1 MEKEMKRSLL
11 PLLFVIGLISLTSCK
26 KEQTTGL
33 EFTAT
38 MEECTDERNGKTV
51 LNGEYL
57 HWTADDQVRIYGNGW
72 SDFAVTPLN
81 PATNARFTPIE
92 GGSLRQSS
100 TYRAYYPSTLTTDG
114 ATITLPSRQTSVDG
128 TLRDFP
134 MYTESTTKQLAFKN
148 LCGVMKLNLQK
159 TGVTV
164 TSIKLTMGSPINGTY
179 TVSTDNGVLALNYQS
194 ESGNKGNNTTTL
206 KCDQSINTAHDFY
219 IYLPEGTYS
228 GLTIEI
234 KALDGTVCTKGPAT
248 SNVVIE
254 RSKYS
259 TLTLGGD
266 DLIFTRPTGT
276 KSGFFTINEDGD
288 QVWFSQGNLQ
298 YYQGSHTWH
307 FADEQYYF
315 VGSDNHYIG
324 SNTYNGAIDLFGW
337 STGHNPT
344 EHASNWSYPSPFE
357 DWGDNAIDNGGN
369 TPYIW
374 RTLTASEWTYLFRTR
389 ATNTN
394 LSTTNARYVA
404 AKVNS
409 INGLILFPDNY
420 THPSGITAPSYI
432 NGTANGWS
440 SNNYS
445 STDWSAMEAAGAV
458 FLPAAGNRSGTST
471 SNIGSICQYWSSD
484 EYDDT
489 RARLLGFNNFN
500 LYTPNTNSIAR
511 STGCSV
517 RLVMD
522 YN

>member
-1 MEKEMKRSLL
+1 MKRSLL

-38 MEECTDERNGKTV
+38 MEECTDVRNGKTV

-57 HWTADDQVRIYGNGW
+57 HWTTDDQVRIYGNGW
-72 SDFAVTPLN
+72 SDFAVTPLS
-81 PATNARFTPIE
+81 PATNARFTAIE
-92 GGSLRQSS
+92 GGSLEQSS

-114 ATITLPSRQTSVDG
+114 VTITLPTTQTSVDG

-134 MYTESTTKQLAFKN
+134 MYTESTTQQLAFKN
-148 LCGVMKLNLQK
+148 LCGVLKLNLQK

-179 TVSTDNGVLALNYQS
+179 TVSTTNGVPELSLQS
-194 ESGNKGNNTTTL
+194 GSGSNTTTL
-206 KCDQSINTAHDFY
+206 ECNQSINSAHDFY
-219 IYLPEGTYS
+219 IYLPAGTYS
-228 GLTIEI
+228 GLTLEI
-234 KALDGTVCTKGPAT
+234 QAADGTVCTKGPAT
-248 SNVVIE
+248 SNVVIV

-266 DLIFTRPTGT
+266 DLTFTRPTGS
-276 KSGFFTINEDGD
+276 KGGFFTINEDGA

-298 YYQGSHTWH
+298 YYQGSHIWH
-307 FADEQYYF
+307 FADEQYDI
-315 VGSDNHYIG
+315 VGNGNSNIG
-324 SNTYNGAIDLFGW
+324 NNAYPGPIDLFGW

-344 EHASNWSYPSPFE
+344 VYASNWSYPSPFE
-357 DWGDNAIDNGGN
+357 DWGDNPIDNGGN
-369 TPYIW
+369 TPYMW
-374 RTLTASEWTYLFRTR
+374 RTLTAAEWTYLFRTR

-394 LSTTNARYVA
+394 LGTTNARYVA
-404 AKVNS
+404 ANVNS
-409 INGLILFPDNY
+409 INGVILFPDNY
-420 THPSGITAPSYI
+420 THPSGITSPSYI

-458 FLPAAGNRSGTST
+458 FLPAAGNRSGTT
-471 SNIGSICQYWSSD
+471 LSNIGSICQYWSSD
-484 EYDDT
+484 EYDGT
-489 RARLLGFNNFN
+489 RARLLGFTNIN
-500 LYTPNTNSIAR
+500 LFTPNTNSIAR

>member
-1 MEKEMKRSLL
+1 MKRSLL

-38 MEECTDERNGKTV
+38 MEECTDVRNGKTV

-57 HWTADDQVRIYGNGW
+57 HWTTDDQVRIYGNGW
-72 SDFAVTPLN
+72 SDFAVTPLS
-81 PATNARFTPIE
+81 PATNARFTAIE
-92 GGSLRQSS
+92 GGSLEQSS

-114 ATITLPSRQTSVDG
+114 VTITLPTTQTSVDG

-134 MYTESTTKQLAFKN
+134 MYTESTTQQLAFKN
-148 LCGVMKLNLQK
+148 LCGVLKLNLQK

-179 TVSTDNGVLALNYQS
+179 TVSTTNGVPELSLQS
-194 ESGNKGNNTTTL
+194 GSGSNTTTL
-206 KCDQSINTAHDFY
+206 ECNQSINSAHDFY

-228 GLTIEI
+228 GLTLEI
-234 KALDGTVCTKGPAT
+234 TASDGTVCTKGPAT

-266 DLIFTRPTGT
+266 NLTFTRPTGT
-276 KSGFFTINEDGD
+276 KSGFFTINENGA

-298 YYQGSHTWH
+298 YYQGSQTWH

-315 VGSDNHYIG
+315 VGSGNRNIG
-324 SNTYNGAIDLFGW
+324 SNAYNGPIDLFGW

-344 EHASNWSYPSPFE
+344 VYASNWSYPSPFE
-357 DWGDNAIDNGGN
+357 DWGDNPIDNGGN
-369 TPYIW
+369 TPYMW
-374 RTLTASEWTYLFRTR
+374 RTLTAAEWTYLFRTR

-394 LSTTNARYVA
+394 LGTTNARYVA
-404 AKVNS
+404 ANVNS
-409 INGLILFPDNY
+409 INGVILFPDNY
-420 THPSGITAPSYI
+420 THPSGITSPSYI

-458 FLPAAGNRSGTST
+458 FLPAAGNRSGTT
-471 SNIGSICQYWSSD
+471 LSNIGSICQYWSSD
-484 EYDDT
+484 EYDGT
-489 RARLLGFNNFN
+489 RARLLGFTNIN
-500 LYTPNTNSIAR
+500 LFTPNTNSIAR